1 MSRPDRSIADALS
14 GELLGAPISIHRAPG
29 LLQRTLEGTVVDE
42 SMNTFLIRSAPGGR
56 VLRIPKS
63 GLEATVLLGGRE
75 IPLKGDTLRVR
86 PEDRTKRLA
95 TRGRRS

>member
-14 GELLGAPISIHRAPG
+14 GELLGAPISIHHAPG
-29 LLQRTLEGTVVDE
+29 LAQGTLEGTVVDE
-42 SMNTFLIRSAPGGR
+42 SMNTFLVRASRGGR
-56 VLRIPKS
+56 CLRIPKS

-75 IPLKGDTLRVR
+75 IPFKGDTLRVR